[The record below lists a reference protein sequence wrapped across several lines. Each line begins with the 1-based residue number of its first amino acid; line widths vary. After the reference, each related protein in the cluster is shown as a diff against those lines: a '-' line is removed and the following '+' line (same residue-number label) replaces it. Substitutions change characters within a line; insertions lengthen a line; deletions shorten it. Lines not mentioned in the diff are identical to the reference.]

1 MTTGLRHTYAE
12 LGWLNAI
19 LYWLGHLL
27 AAASAGSWALHRY
40 HFVAQYVGDIPLC
53 HGRGLDIDIREQRAA
68 DARPTDYPRPDSV
81 VQQRYAQGASSLAAW
96 RKGRLAGFLWLISDS
111 YLEDEVRVRYRLA
124 SSRAAWDFDV
134 WVRPEERAGWV
145 FPRLWEAASRQL
157 RQRGVRWTC
166 SRISAFNPASMRA
179 HARIGVVRLGG
190 AVFLR
195 CGRWQWMAAS
205 LAPYFHLSRHPSD
218 CAQLTLD
225 TSSLPDIVP

>member
-1 MTTGLRHTYAE
+1 MTTGLRHTYAQ

-27 AAASAGSWALHRY
+27 ATASAGSWTLHRY
-40 HFVAQYVGDIPLC
+40 HFVAQYVGDVPLC
-53 HGRGLDIDIREQRAA
+53 GARGLDIDIREHTAA
-68 DARPTDYPRPDSV
+68 DARPADYPRPDSV
-81 VQQRYAQGASSLAAW
+81 VSQRYTQGAISLAAW
-96 RKGRLAGFLWLISDS
+96 RKGRLAGFLWLISDT

-134 WVRPEERAGWV
+134 WVRPEERVGWV
-145 FPRLWEAASRQL
+145 FPRLWEAARRQL

-179 HARIGVVRLGG
+179 HARIGMVKLGG

-195 CGRWQWMAAS
+195 CGSWQWMWAT
-205 LAPYFHLSRHPSD
+205 LAPYFHFSRHPSD
-218 CAQLTLD
+218 CPQLTLD
-225 TSSLPDIVP
+225 TNSLPDAAP